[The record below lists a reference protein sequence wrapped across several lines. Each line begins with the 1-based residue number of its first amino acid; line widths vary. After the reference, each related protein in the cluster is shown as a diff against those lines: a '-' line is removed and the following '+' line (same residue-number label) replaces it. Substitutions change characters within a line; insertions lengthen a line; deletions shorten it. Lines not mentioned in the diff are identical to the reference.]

1 MHSVSTTCLSM
12 SMVTT
17 LHKEIFI
24 KLPSCGCDIEFIKLV
39 GRLMD
44 ETEGSKSH
52 RIIGK

>member
-1 MHSVSTTCLSM
+1 MHSVSTTCSLT

-17 LHKEIFI
+17 LQEEIFI
-24 KLPSCGCDIEFIKLV
+24 KLPCVCDVEFTKLV

-44 ETEGSKSH
+44 ETKGSKRH